1 MENGMA
7 LEGIAAVAFSAFFY
21 AAMILVSRR
30 FFITRLRFARDRRA
44 FDVKFGRDM
53 LRKFLFLGYARR
65 FRQEGLLWLYGFFP
79 RGRRLRPAGLRRPT
93 PGALWVAFC
102 RRWRPRARV
111 GFALAAI
118 LTIAPPVIIRL
129 SGKTEQRGKHRH

>member
-7 LEGIAAVAFSAFFY
+7 LEGIAAVAFSALFC
-21 AAMILVSRR
+21 AAMVMVSRR
-30 FFITRLRFARDRRA
+30 FFVTRLRFARDRRA

-53 LRKFLFLGYARR
+53 LRKFLLLGYVRR
-65 FRQEGLLWLYGFFP
+65 FRQEGLLWLYGFFLADVACVLLAFVAHLAAFLGP
-79 RGRRLRPAGLRRPT
+79 PLPALAT
-93 PGALWVAFC
+93 A
-102 RRWRPRARV
+102 ARV

>member
-1 MENGMA
+1 MA

-65 FRQEGLLWLYGFFP
+65 FRQEGLLWLYGFFLADVACVLLAFVAQLLALFGSP
-79 RGRRLRPAGLRRPT
+79 LPAL
-93 PGALWVAFC
+93 AAA
-102 RRWRPRARV
+102 ARV

>member
-7 LEGIAAVAFSAFFY
+7 LEGIAAVAFSALFC
-21 AAMILVSRR
+21 AAMILVSRH
-30 FFITRLRFARDRRA
+30 FFVTRLRFARDRRI
-44 FDVKFGRDM
+44 FDVKSGRDM
-53 LRKFLFLGYARR
+53 LRKFLFLGYVRR
-65 FRQEGLLWLYGFFP
+65 FRQEGLLWLYGFFLADVACILLAFAAHLAAFLGP
-79 RGRRLRPAGLRRPT
+79 PLPALAT
-93 PGALWVAFC
+93 A
-102 RRWRPRARV
+102 ARI

>member
-1 MENGMA
+1 MENGTA
-7 LEGIAAVAFSAFFY
+7 LEDIVAIAFSALFY
-21 AAMILVSRR
+21 AAMIMVSRR
-30 FFITRLRFARDRRA
+30 FFVTRLRFVRDRRV

-53 LRKFLFLGYARR
+53 LRKFLFLGYFRR
-65 FRQEGLLWLYGFFP
+65 FRQEGLLWLYGFFLADVACVLLAFVAQLLALFGP
-79 RGRRLRPAGLRRPT
+79 PLPAL
-93 PGALWVAFC
+93 AAA
-102 RRWRPRARV
+102 ARV

>member
-1 MENGMA
+1 MV

-65 FRQEGLLWLYGFFP
+65 FRQEGLLWLYGLFLADVACALLAFVAQLLALFGP
-79 RGRRLRPAGLRRPT
+79 PLPAL
-93 PGALWVAFC
+93 AAA
-102 RRWRPRARV
+102 ARV

>member
-1 MENGMA
+1 MA
-7 LEGIAAVAFSAFFY
+7 LEGIAAVAFSALFY

-30 FFITRLRFARDRRA
+30 FFVTRLRFARDRRA

-65 FRQEGLLWLYGFFP
+65 FRQEGLLWLYGFFLADVACVLLAFVAQFLALFGSP
-79 RGRRLRPAGLRRPT
+79 LPAL
-93 PGALWVAFC
+93 AAA
-102 RRWRPRARV
+102 ARV

-118 LTIAPPVIIRL
+118 LTTAPPVIIRL